1 MSAAGADGFVGW
13 LLAAIDGVMDAERVG
28 PDAAGSVRAELA
40 KFAGAGRV
48 RALRACRN
56 GGRVDAMLV
65 DETGSRWAVVAGLD
79 DQDMVAFLWVQ
90 REPAAFAGVPG
101 GLVVVLNGPSSSG
114 KSTLATAI
122 QQAAD
127 TPWIRLLP
135 DEFFQ
140 WHLPERYGAFG
151 RAAGP
156 WQEGFFAPSSL
167 VRSMVVHAC
176 TLHLFD
182 RQWAIDLVAA
192 VAASD
197 KSAKLR
203 ESAAAEIRWLRKRW
217 ESDDRR
223 RELDPG
229 IVARTER
236 HGGRWIVIRDGRV
249 VATPGKAGRVFR
261 RELSSGGRQYWV
273 APPGTSR
280 PRIP

>member
-40 KFAGAGRV
+40 KFAGTG
-48 RALRACRN
+48 ACRN
-56 GGRVDAMLV
+56 GGRVDAMLA
-65 DETGSRWAVVAGLD
+65 DETGSRWAMVAGLD

-90 REPAAFAGVPG
+90 REPAAFAGAPG

-156 WQEGFFAPSSL
+156 WQEGFFAML
-167 VRSMVVHAC
+167 AGLARAGNQVITCAAGLDDQGR
-176 TLHLFD
+176 
-182 RQWAIDLVAA
+182 VA
-192 VAASD
+192 
-197 KSAKLR
+197 
-203 ESAAAEIRWLRKRW
+203 SAAGRHRLPVHRA
-217 ESDDRR
+217 
-223 RELDPG
+223 DP
-229 IVARTER
+229 VA
-236 HGGRWIVIRDGRV
+236 GGVR
-249 VATPGKAGRVFR
+249 AAG
-261 RELSSGGRQYWV
+261 
-273 APPGTSR
+273 TR
-280 PRIP
+280 PR

>member
-40 KFAGAGRV
+40 KFAGAVGV

-56 GGRVDAMLV
+56 GGRVDAMLAG
-65 DETGSRWAVVAGLD
+65 ETGSRWAVVAGLD
-79 DQDMVAFLWVQ
+79 DQDIVAFLWVQ
-90 REPAAFAGVPG
+90 REPAAFVGVPG

-114 KSTLATAI
+114 KSTLATAV

-156 WQEGFFAPSSL
+156 WQEGFFAML
-167 VRSMVVHAC
+167 AGLARAGNQVITCAAGLDGQAGWRRRLAGIGC
-176 TLHLFD
+176 LFTGLTPALAVCEQRERD
-182 RQWAIDLVAA
+182 RDDRAA
-192 VAASD
+192 GNAA
-197 KSAKLR
+197 R
-203 ESAAAEIRWLRKRW
+203 ESHAVHQGWAYDLDIDTGAVDPERAAALVLAALADGK
-217 ESDDRR
+217 
-223 RELDPG
+223 
-229 IVARTER
+229 ART
-236 HGGRWIVIRDGRV
+236 
-249 VATPGKAGRVFR
+249 
-261 RELSSGGRQYWV
+261 Q
-273 APPGTSR
+273 
-280 PRIP
+280 